1 MMDIYN
7 INKKLAQEKM
17 KSDKPIKWIAIYN
30 NGKLEV
36 RAGMY
41 KFCYRSEWVIIMSVK
56 KGEWQAVD
64 CNGGFANAYSKW
76 ACIDLAKNEI
86 KKHPNWE
93 NNTYGWWKKDRMF
106 DGLIHE

>member
-1 MMDIYN
+1 ME
-7 INKKLAQEKM
+7 KKVYVYPNRVNDEFIM
-17 KSDKPIKWIAIYN
+17 NNEEPIFDESTICLK
-30 NGKLEV
+30 V

-106 DGLIHE
+106 DGLISE